1 MDPRPREATQV
12 GAPQSCAENPA
23 SDTCG
28 LYSGSVEADEVTGAR
43 DSRRFVYL
51 DHNATT
57 PVDPRVLDAMLPF
70 LERDFGNPSSQHSFG
85 GRASDAVREARQQVA
100 ALLHAA
106 PSEIIFT
113 SGATESIG
121 AVLRATTIDCRES
134 PGHLAVGSTEHP
146 AVLGTARYLA
156 SKGCVVDYVGVD
168 GDGVLLTEE
177 LEKSVANGA
186 HIVSV
191 MAANNE
197 TGVISPLAT
206 VRSLCTTYGALFHCD
221 ATQIVGK
228 LPFSVDDAGVDFASM
243 SAHKLYGPKGV
254 GALFIR
260 RGSTRRLLTASLRRG
275 PGTGTPEWDAQ
286 RSWHRGLRCCRGAR
300 VVERDGEGRRLAE
313 LQDLMLSLLR
323 TLPTCVS
330 VNGGD
335 AAKLPGT
342 LNVAFQGID
351 AEALLARLPDIALS
365 TGSACASA
373 VPGPSPVL
381 LAMGQDEDRAS
392 SAVRFSLGR
401 FTSADD
407 IFYVVGRIHAETAA
421 IAQFVA

>member
-1 MDPRPREATQV
+1 MEATQV

-100 ALLHAA
+100 AVLHAA

-260 RGSTRRLLTASLRRG
+260 RGIRGDFSPLLYG
-275 PGTGTPEWDAQ
+275 GGQEQ
-286 RSWHRGLRCCRGAR
+286 GLRSGTLNVPGIVGFGVAAGAR
-300 VVERDGEGRRLAE
+300 VVRARRRRTPPCRAAGLDAVPAAYAPDLRLGQRRGRRQAARHAE
-313 LQDLMLSLLR
+313 R
-323 TLPTCVS
+323 
-330 VNGGD
+330 
-335 AAKLPGT
+335 
-342 LNVAFQGID
+342 
-351 AEALLARLPDIALS
+351 RLPRHRRRGPARPFAGYRALD
-365 TGSACASA
+365 GSVCVSA

-407 IFYVVGRIHAETAA
+407 IFYVVGRIRAETAA

>member
-1 MDPRPREATQV
+1 VQV
-12 GAPQSCAENPA
+12 
-23 SDTCG
+23 
-28 LYSGSVEADEVTGAR
+28 DEVTRER
-43 DSRRFVYL
+43 DSRHLVYL

-70 LERDFGNPSSQHSFG
+70 LDRDFGNPASQHSFG
-85 GRASDAVREARQQVA
+85 GRAADAVREARQQVA

-106 PSEIIFT
+106 PSEITFT

-121 AVLRATTIDCRES
+121 AALRATTIDSRES

-156 SKGCVVDYVGVD
+156 SKGCVVDFVGVD

-197 TGVISPLAT
+197 TGVISPLAA
-206 VRSLCTTYGALFHCD
+206 VRSICATYGALFHCD
-221 ATQIVGK
+221 ATQILGK
-228 LPFSVDDAGVDFASM
+228 LPFSVEDAGVDFASV

-260 RGSTRRLLTASLRRG
+260 RDARGDFSPLLYG
-275 PGTGTPEWDAQ
+275 GGQE
-286 RSWHRGLRCCRGAR
+286 RGLRSGTLNVPGIVGFGAAAALASSELDS
-300 VVERDGEGRRLAE
+300 ERCRLAE
-313 LQDLMLSLLR
+313 LRDLLLSLLR
-323 TLPTCVS
+323 TLPICVS
-330 VNGGD
+330 VNGRD
-335 AAKLPGT
+335 AARLPGT
-342 LNVAFQGID
+342 LNAALQGID

-381 LAMGQDEDRAS
+381 IAMGQDENRAS
-392 SAVRFSLGR
+392 SAIRFSLGR
-401 FTSADD
+401 FTTADD
-407 IFYVVGRIHAETAA
+407 IFYAVGRIRAESAA
-421 IAQFVA
+421 IIELGA

>member
-1 MDPRPREATQV
+1 VFEDF
-12 GAPQSCAENPA
+12 GAERENPA
-23 SDTCG
+23 SDTG
-28 LYSGSVEADEVTGAR
+28 GTYSGSVHLDDVTGGR
-43 DSRRFVYL
+43 GSNRFVYL

-70 LERDFGNPSSQHSFG
+70 FEGDFGNPSSQHPFG
-85 GRASDAVREARQQVA
+85 GRAADAVRVARQQVA

-106 PSEIIFT
+106 PSEITFT

-121 AVLRATTIDCRES
+121 AVLRATTIDCLES

-146 AVLGTARYLA
+146 AVLDTARYLA

-197 TGVISPLAT
+197 TGVISPLAA
-206 VRSLCTTYGALFHCD
+206 VHSICTTHGALFHCD
-221 ATQIVGK
+221 ATQIFGK
-228 LPFSVDDAGVDFASM
+228 LLFSVDDAGVDFASM

-260 RGSTRRLLTASLRRG
+260 RDTRGDFSPLLYGGGQEQGLRS
-275 PGTGTPEWDAQ
+275 GTPNVP
-286 RSWHRGLRCCRGAR
+286 GIVGFGAAAALALA
-300 VVERDGEGRRLAE
+300 ELDGEGRRLAE
-313 LQDLMLSLLR
+313 LRDLLLSLLR
-323 TLPTCVS
+323 TLPVRVS

-342 LNVAFQGID
+342 LNVAFEGID
-351 AEALLARLPDIALS
+351 AEALLARLLDIALS
-365 TGSACASA
+365 TGSACASG

-401 FTSADD
+401 FTTADD
-407 IFYVVGRIHAETAA
+407 ISYAVGRIRAETAA
-421 IAQFVA
+421 LIELGA

>member
-1 MDPRPREATQV
+1 
-12 GAPQSCAENPA
+12 
-23 SDTCG
+23 
-28 LYSGSVEADEVTGAR
+28 VEADEVTGAR

-85 GRASDAVREARQQVA
+85 GRASDAVREARQRVA

-146 AVLGTARYLA
+146 AVLGTARYLV

-197 TGVISPLAT
+197 TGVISPMAT
-206 VRSLCTTYGALFHCD
+206 VRSICTTYGALFHCD

-260 RGSTRRLLTASLRRG
+260 RGIRGDFSPLLYG
-275 PGTGTPEWDAQ
+275 GGQEQ
-286 RSWHRGLRCCRGAR
+286 GLRSGTLNVPGIVGFGVAAALASS
-300 VVERDGEGRRLAE
+300 ERDGEGRRLAE
-313 LQDLMLSLLR
+313 LQHLLLSLLR

-381 LAMGQDEDRAS
+381 LAMGQDEDKAS

-407 IFYVVGRIHAETAA
+407 ILYVVGRIRAETAA